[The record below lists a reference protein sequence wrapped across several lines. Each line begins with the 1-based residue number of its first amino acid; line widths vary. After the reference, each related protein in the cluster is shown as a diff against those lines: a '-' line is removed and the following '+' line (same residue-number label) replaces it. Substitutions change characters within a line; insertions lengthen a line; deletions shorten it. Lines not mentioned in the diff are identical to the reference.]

1 MRHLFHVIISGIF
14 CFLRPYA
21 LFCAV
26 SASAAVSFAPIKN
39 YPNIGFMFPCLANAT
54 ALPVPM
60 PHAHAY
66 LLSAGDVLTRED
78 RFDPFELWYH
88 SQCCARWRDPIGNR
102 IVIGRVT
109 HGVPVFPVEH
119 VSRTQFRIGLDAEQ
133 IDPKN
138 QTQIDAW
145 IAAFSAIPVSEPEPL
160 RINGFAL
167 DSVLYYPSAVSNM
180 LVYAFQPR
188 QVGNAKK
195 FDWFCVILYSQGGA
209 TVEELRAQFEEQFL
223 GQIAL
228 PSRSSKGEGSTA
240 EEITISRR
248 NEKLPDQPDHPIR
261 IEARKSIENYA
272 DWWFA
277 ETTGYIILSNADTDI
292 GRSIIRNLQDTLP
305 VLHQAY
311 AKLLPPLTRETD
323 IALIRLFQTRDAYVR
338 HVGEANAWSGGMWMP
353 GRRELVLFLHDSP
366 PVMMRALR
374 HELFHQYLSHA
385 YCMLPTAPWLNEGH
399 ACFFENAHVDAKGK
413 VTLEED
419 PDRSSVL
426 LENLDEA
433 VNVLPHL
440 LQATHT
446 EFYSG
451 TSASLRLKYAL
462 AWGLV
467 YYLQKGAPLE
477 RNTPFKD
484 ILPDYAA
491 TLALTHD
498 GATATAAAFKNVD
511 LTVFQGNFREF
522 WLKRRGSAMRY
533 NPLEP

>member
-1 MRHLFHVIISGIF
+1 MAIIPNISCFFRLHLV
-14 CFLRPYA
+14 
-21 LFCAV
+21 FCAV
-26 SASAAVSFAPIKN
+26 SASAAVSFAPVKN
-39 YPNIGFMFPCLANAT
+39 YPNIGFMFPCLANAKAT
-54 ALPVPM
+54 PVPM

-66 LLSAGDVLTRED
+66 LLSDGDTLTRED
-78 RFDPFELWYH
+78 RFDPFELWYQ
-88 SQCCARWRDPIGNR
+88 SQCCARWRDPAGNR
-102 IVIGRVT
+102 FVIGRVT

-119 VSRTQFRIGLDAEQ
+119 VSRTQFRIGLDDEE

-138 QTQIDAW
+138 QTHINAW
-145 IAAFSAIPVSEPEPL
+145 VAAFSAIPVSEPEPL
-160 RINGFAL
+160 RINGVAL
-167 DSVLYYPSAVSNM
+167 DSVLYYPCTLSDT

-188 QVGNAKK
+188 RVGNAKNS
-195 FDWFCVILYSQGGA
+195 DWFCVILYSPGEA
-209 TVEELRAQFEEQFL
+209 NVEELRAQFEEKFI

-228 PSRSSKGEGSTA
+228 PSRSSKGEGSTS
-240 EEITISRR
+240 EEVTLLRQ
-248 NEKLPDQPDHPIR
+248 NKELPDQPDHPIR

-277 ETTGYIILSNADTDI
+277 ETTGYIILSDVDTEI
-292 GRSIIRNLQDTLP
+292 GTAMIRNLQDTLP
-305 VLHQAY
+305 ALQQAY
-311 AKLLPPLTRETD
+311 ARLLPPLTRETD

-353 GRRELVLFLHDSP
+353 GRRELVLFLHDSH
-366 PVMMRALR
+366 PVMMRMLR

-399 ACFFENAHVDAKGK
+399 ACFFENAQVDAKGK
-413 VTLEED
+413 VALEED
-419 PDRSSVL
+419 PDRISVL

-433 VNVLPHL
+433 VKFLPQL
-440 LQATHT
+440 LRATHT

-462 AWGLV
+462 AWGLA
-467 YYLQKGAPLE
+467 YYLQKGAPQE

-484 ILPDYAA
+484 VLPDYAA
-491 TLALTHD
+491 ALALTHD
-498 GATATAAAFKNVD
+498 GEAATIAAFKNVD
-511 LTVFQGNFREF
+511 LTVFQENFREF